1 MKIIGVR
8 KIKLN
13 IFKNKKGD
21 LLKFISK
28 KNSFYSKFGEIY
40 FNEINFKKR
49 KGWILHKK
57 NTSIMIVCFGE
68 VKFKLIDGRKKSKT
82 FNKENNFTLNKN
94 NHGALLIPPG
104 VWFSFTTNKKKSV
117 LANFINNVHSDDE
130 LIKVNKIKN
139 YEIE

>member
-28 KNSFYSKFGEIY
+28 KNRFYSKFGEIY

-57 NTSIMIVCFGE
+57 NTSIMTVCFGE
-68 VKFKLIDGRKKSKT
+68 VKFKLIDGRKKSRT
-82 FNKENNFTLNKN
+82 FNKENDFTLNKN
-94 NHGALLIPPG
+94 NHGVLLIPPG

-117 LANFINNVHSDDE
+117 LANFINSVHSDDE
-130 LIKVNKIKN
+130 IIKVNKINN